1 LGSSHVDFEISL
13 KGTSDTSLCFTGVDM
28 KLQGYVDA
36 DLVGD
41 VDIKKNT
48 TRFVHNLSGTSAC

>member
-1 LGSSHVDFEISL
+1 VDFEISL